1 MRQAW
6 TDLQR
11 QHNLT
16 SDPLAAGSAEG
27 MWSSLQF
34 SLTMSWS
41 WATSMD
47 KARRYGWHGHVDT
60 MESMR
65 GVFERFVGEG
75 MIPPMQGSQ
84 GVGMRRR
91 KER

>member
-1 MRQAW
+1 MQHAW
-6 TDLQR
+6 SDLKSE
-11 QHNLT
+11 HKLE

-47 KARRYGWHGHVDT
+47 KARRFGWHGHVDT

-65 GVFERFVGEG
+65 DVFERFVEFK
-75 MIPPMQGSQ
+75 MIPPMSG
-84 GVGMRRR
+84 
-91 KER
+91 